1 MAQQPFFGNDPFVD
15 SEDLMSWLLLNPE
28 IDALTGNYGF
38 PLFDNSLNNPEFDQ
52 KIAQGY
58 SSSLN
63 PESFTMNGTY
73 PVNDGSGYPQMLQNP
88 SSDGV
93 VLPPSINT
101 KVKKEGKREAS
112 PNADSS
118 YRRVSKIQRK
128 RPRESLDDLENRV
141 KELKAEN
148 ADLHAHLLNVTQ
160 RTTEVQKQR
169 VSMERLMA
177 TKLGEIDDRKDA
189 DQAELAEIVKQYT
202 DLYADY
208 GKCRQREVSFEDSCL
223 FNLMRISFS
232 LGCISSSAIGKVD
245 CPDPNYENVPLDF
258 TSREI
263 SL

>member
-38 PLFDNSLNNPEFDQ
+38 PLFDNSLSNSEFDQ
-52 KIAQGY
+52 NIAQGY

-63 PESFTMNGTY
+63 AESFPMNGTY
-73 PVNDGSGYPQMLQNP
+73 LVNDASGYPQMLQNP

-208 GKCRQREVSFEDSCL
+208 GKCRQREVIDFHLSAPVL
-223 FNLMRISFS
+223 F
-232 LGCISSSAIGKVD
+232 
-245 CPDPNYENVPLDF
+245 
-258 TSREI
+258 
-263 SL
+263 